1 MPSINPTVAPGYAIA
16 AAGGDIPAR
25 LRRDTFGVYPL
36 PGGFARVARM
46 CGGYEV
52 LLPPAVAAR
61 FSENQAAH
69 RRGLDQIRAAQAAAR
84 KKEAAADR
92 AAAFSRRAAGDTW
105 GALDKLVQ

>member
-16 AAGGDIPAR
+16 AAGGDVPAR

-36 PGGFARVARM
+36 PGGCARAARM

-52 LLPPAVAAR
+52 LLPPSVAAR

-69 RRGLDQIRAAQAAAR
+69 LRGLARIREAQAASRR
-84 KKEAAADR
+84 KAAAT
-92 AAAFSRRAAGDTW
+92 AFARRTAGDAW
-105 GALDKLVQ
+105 SALDKLVQ